1 MRVTRTPERKTRKNV
16 LGQHRKACCRSPP
29 RASRVGTQRD
39 ETHSVLDEKRPAARV
54 ARGAGALRV
63 SQVADYIGGF
73 SSLAAALAAALASTI
88 ASAAIATTAAV
99 PAAPIAAA
107 IASALAAPLAAPA
120 IAAS

>member
-1 MRVTRTPERKTRKNV
+1 M
-16 LGQHRKACCRSPP
+16 LGQHREACCRSPP

-39 ETHSVLDEKRPAARV
+39 GTHSVDEKRPVARV
-54 ARGAGALRV
+54 ARGAGALRA

-73 SSLAAALAAALASTI
+73 SSL
-88 ASAAIATTAAV
+88 
-99 PAAPIAAA
+99 AAA